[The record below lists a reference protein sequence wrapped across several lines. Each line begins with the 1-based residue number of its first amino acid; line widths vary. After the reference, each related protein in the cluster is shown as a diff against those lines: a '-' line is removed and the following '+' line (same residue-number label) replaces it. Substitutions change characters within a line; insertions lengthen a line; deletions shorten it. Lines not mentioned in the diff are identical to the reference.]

1 MQLMLTPEGRL
12 DKSIVE
18 SKILPLWTNSWMY
31 KDNLY
36 LKLNSILRYVDL
48 VFQDQI
54 SLKFI

>member
-12 DKSIVE
+12 DKGIVE

-36 LKLNSILRYVDL
+36 LKLNSILRYVDGSIL
-48 VFQDQI
+48 DHSSFR
-54 SLKFI
+54 F